1 MNYQQ
6 ILKITYVF
14 NLVNQFNQFDN
25 VRQNKN
31 NHVEIVKLEDT
42 FYIKDANKN
51 LYLIQNG
58 MRNFIKIENILNT
71 CIHFEKY
78 KTKPM
83 EGYSEII
90 KNNIHPFIQGQP
102 VARVVQPVGSNIP
115 FPRKSINMNLLKFM
129 YFQYSIDKSY
139 FDN

>member
-14 NLVNQFNQFDN
+14 NLVNQFNQLDN
-25 VRQNKN
+25 VRRNKN
-31 NHVEIVKLEDT
+31 NHIEIVKLEDT
-42 FYIKDANKN
+42 FYIKDADKN

-83 EGYSEII
+83 EGFFELNMPTI
-90 KNNIHPFIQGQP
+90 NIY
-102 VARVVQPVGSNIP
+102 NISP
-115 FPRKSINMNLLKFM
+115 NQINIELLKLL